1 MTSVIIILAVVAL
14 LAVAAVIFLTVSLL
28 KTRNTDSELKVMREE
43 QQALLI
49 EKRAEEQ
56 RLAYE
61 ASTQRLLDEQRRQYE
76 RQIAMLEE
84 RLERQAI
91 DVKER
96 SSLEFSQLAEK
107 ALESQQEKLSKSNVS
122 EIDAILNPLKQ
133 KISDFQKSV
142 NDAYVKENSS
152 REALSAHIQTLAKAS
167 SDISLETR
175 RLSDALR
182 GNASM
187 QGRWGETILEQL
199 LEKAGFTKG
208 INFSTQSMID
218 EGLTLADEEGRKQR
232 PDVILR
238 LPGEHK
244 IVIDAKT
251 SMSAYFKFSEA
262 ANETDAIAEIKKHVA
277 SMRKHVDELASKQYH
292 KNIAGALEHTL
303 MFIPNDAAY
312 LAAIRYDNTV
322 CDYALKSNVAI
333 VSPAHLLSVLQLVAQ
348 VWRIE
353 NQNRNAE
360 AIAKLGGQLYDKF
373 VSFAADFEAIGKNIE
388 NVSKSFN
395 KSRDHLTKGGTAL
408 TRRAERLRELGAKVT
423 KRIPET
429 LLPTLDDE
437 EETLSEIS

>member
-1 MTSVIIILAVVAL
+1 MTLTLILSIVAA
-14 LAVAAVIFLTVSLL
+14 LAIGAVIFMAVNLTKSSN
-28 KTRNTDSELKVMREE
+28 KISEE
-43 QQALLI
+43 QLQLEA
-49 EKRAEEQ
+49 KRAEEQ
-56 RLAYE
+56 LAAYE
-61 ASTQRLLDEQRRQYE
+61 ASTERLLTQQRQQYE

-91 DVKER
+91 EVKER

-107 ALESQQEKLSKSNVS
+107 ALEYQQEKLTRANSS
-122 EIDAILNPLKQ
+122 EIDAILSPLKQ

-152 REALSAHIQTLAKAS
+152 REALSAHIRTLAKAS
-167 SDISLETR
+167 NDIGLETR

-199 LEKAGFTKG
+199 LEKAGLIKG
-208 INFSTQSMID
+208 INFSTQSMTDDGIAI
-218 EGLTLADEEGRKQR
+218 ADEDGRKQR

-262 ANETDAIAEIKKHVA
+262 PTENEALAEIKKHTA
-277 SMRKHVDELASKQYH
+277 SMRKHVDELAAKQYH
-292 KNIAGALEHTL
+292 KNIPGALEHTL

-312 LAAIRYDNTV
+312 LAAIRYDNSI

-333 VSPAHLLSVLQLVAQ
+333 VSPAHLLSVLQLAAQ
-348 VWRIE
+348 IWRIE

-360 AIAKLGGQLYDKF
+360 AIARLGGQLYDKF
-373 VSFAADFEAIGKNIE
+373 VNFLGDFEAIGKNIE
-388 NVSKSFN
+388 LVSKSFN
-395 KSRDHLTKGGTAL
+395 RSHDHLVKGGVSL
-408 TRRAERLRELGAKVT
+408 TRRAEKLRELGAKVS

-429 LLPTLDDE
+429 LLPTEEDEDDS
-437 EETLSEIS
+437 TCAS